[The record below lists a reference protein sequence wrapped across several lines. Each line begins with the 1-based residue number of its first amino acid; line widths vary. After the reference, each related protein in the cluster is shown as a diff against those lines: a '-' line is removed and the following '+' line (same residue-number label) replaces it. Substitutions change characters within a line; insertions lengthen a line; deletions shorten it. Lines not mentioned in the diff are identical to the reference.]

1 MKKNLNINKINIF
14 ICALFF
20 VLLIFNHK
28 IYGAAASLTGNTTVR
43 SGDTITLNLKISA
56 KGSYGVETSLQ
67 YDSNIVE
74 IKTVTTSIKGWV
86 LERNGSKIILYDDKL
101 SNPLSNDST
110 IIKATFKVKNVSAG
124 TAINISFNGITAS
137 DGSKETN
144 IGNATYSVKVAQPL
158 SGNNNLSNLSIKGFN
173 IDFNSNK
180 TEYDLGTV
188 EYSTSELTITG
199 VAQDKTATVSYS
211 GTRLSVGNNTAK
223 IVVKAA
229 NGSTKTYTVKVVRK
243 QDPNYVNSNNADLS
257 SISISDGRLSPSF
270 SASVT
275 DYVVYL
281 PFESKN
287 IIINGT
293 AADDKAISVEG
304 SSSDDLKTGVN
315 KLTVTVT
322 AEDGTKKIYNISVV
336 VMPEYKGLVPQIPF
350 ENEEKNEITTENKA
364 TEKATE
370 KADES
375 TELTKDNDLKKE
387 ETNTTQKT
395 QKAGMNISLVIFIG
409 IVAMLLGFV
418 LCFALVK
425 AKVIK

>member
-1 MKKNLNINKINIF
+1 MKININKINIF

-74 IKTVTTSIKGWV
+74 LKTVTTSLNNWV

-101 SNPLSNDST
+101 SNPLNNDST

-144 IGNATYSVKVAQPL
+144 IGNVAYSVKVAQPL
-158 SGNNNLSNLSIKGFN
+158 SGNNNLSSLSIKGFN

-199 VAQDKTATVSYS
+199 IAQDKSAIVSYS
-211 GTRLSVGNNTAK
+211 GIKLSVGYNTAK

-229 NGSTKTYTVKVVRK
+229 NGTTKTYTIKVVRK
-243 QDPNYVNSNNADLS
+243 QDPDYVASNNADLS
-257 SISISDGRLSPSF
+257 SISVSDGRLSPSF

-287 IIINGT
+287 ININGT
-293 AADDKAISVEG
+293 AADAKAVSVEG
-304 SSSDDLKTGVN
+304 SSSDNLKTGEN

-322 AEDGTKKIYNISVV
+322 AEDGTKKIYNISVF
-336 VMPEYKGLVPQIPF
+336 VMPEYKGTVPQIPF
-350 ENEEKNEITTENKA
+350 ENKDNNETTTENKE
-364 TEKATE
+364 TETVE
-370 KADES
+370 NITSFNED
-375 TELTKDNDLKKE
+375 DDLKNVKQVE
-387 ETNTTQKT
+387 NHNTDISTIKILIIVIIALS
-395 QKAGMNISLVIFIG
+395 AGF
-409 IVAMLLGFV
+409 LLCFV
-418 LCFALVK
+418 LFK
-425 AKVIK
+425 SKVIKV